1 MNLIFHTLSTP
12 SAGDPEG
19 MQPVESGGDGVASTL
34 PATFVSF
41 ERGSYTVD
49 ITCCSGTVSRRSGVT
64 EGTGPGQVTARAR
77 APRATIAAAKQA
89 VAALEKSD
97 PSPVVRRI
105 VGALKRSYSGESAA
119 KDLAGL
125 AQLIPT
131 LPSATDR
138 ALAVLTFAY
147 LLRNDEP

>member
-1 MNLIFHTLSTP
+1 MKLIWHTLSTP

-19 MQPVESGGDGVASTL
+19 MMPADLGGDGVPATL
-34 PATFVSF
+34 PAKLVSI
-41 ERGSYTVD
+41 EP
-49 ITCCSGTVSRRSGVT
+49 SGAVIDVEGYGGAVSRRSGDP
-64 EGTGPGQVTARAR
+64 EGDQPGQVSARAR
-77 APRATIAAAKQA
+77 APRSVIDDAKRT
-89 VAALEKSD
+89 VAALEKND
-97 PSPVVRRI
+97 PSAVVRRI

-119 KDLAGL
+119 EDLAGL

-138 ALAVLTFAY
+138 ALALLTFAY